1 MELLHGVRSA
11 LLGIAVT
18 VSIVAAAKAQSL
30 PELTLDAGATTV
42 SGLSSG
48 AFMAVQIQVAFSS
61 GIAGA
66 GVVAGGP
73 YYCSEGGVMT
83 ALNQCMQ
90 TFLGEPDELALL
102 TEAQQFAAGQMIDPL
117 SGLDGD
123 RVYLFSGTQDRTVT
137 RPVMDAA
144 RDFYLAAGIEA
155 ANLRYVT
162 NVPAGHAFLAEGG
175 PVPCGD
181 TRPHYISDCGIDQA
195 GDILNWLYGDLSGPV
210 SSDPARLIEFD
221 QSEFLPSP
229 EAHGMDARGFAYVPA
244 ACAEGETCR
253 LHIAFHGCEQTPDQI
268 GDIYAR
274 TTGYNRWAEANGIVV
289 LYPQAQIIPSPPLD
303 PFGGNPK
310 GCWDWW
316 GYDDPDFATRE
327 GRQMAAI
334 ARMAAHLGA
343 PLTAGVSDGD
353 DDDEEALACLRHAA
367 FNSEHLMSGRAVFCA
382 FGILCARGSGEFIG
396 PPFLAT
402 TLFERPPGEYSTMS
416 CE

>member
-1 MELLHGVRSA
+1 MKLSGGARSA
-11 LLGIAVT
+11 VLGIT
-18 VSIVAAAKAQSL
+18 GSLSIVAAANAQSL

-48 AFMAVQIQVAFSS
+48 AYMAVQAHVAFSS

-73 YYCSEGGVMT
+73 YFCAEGDVMT

-90 TFLGEPDELALL
+90 TFFGEPNELSLL
-102 TEAQQFAAGQMIDPL
+102 TEAQQFAAEQVIDPL
-117 SGLDGD
+117 SGLEGD

-175 PVPCGD
+175 PVPCGE
-181 TRPHYISDCGIDQA
+181 TRPDYVSDCGIDQA
-195 GDILNWLYGDLSGPV
+195 GDILTWLYDDLSGPV
-210 SSDPARLIEFD
+210 SPDPARLIEFD
-221 QSEFLPSP
+221 QGAFLPSP

-244 ACAEGETCR
+244 ACAEGQTCR

-268 GDIYAR
+268 GDLYAR

-316 GYDDPDFATRE
+316 GYDDPDFATRD

-343 PLTAGVSDGD
+343 PLTAAESPGD
-353 DDDEEALACLRHAA
+353 DDDEEPLACLRHAA
-367 FNSEHLMSGRAVFCA
+367 FNSEHLMSGRAVFCG

-402 TLFERPPGEYSTMS
+402 TLFERPPGEYSTKS